1 MKRKISE
8 KIEIPQGAQCSF
20 ENNILKCKKDSV
32 ELSRKIEIP
41 GVKIKIGEKEIT
53 LEIEAGNRDKF
64 KQIMANMAHI
74 KNIFYGLERKF
85 VYKMQACN
93 VHFPMTLKVDK
104 NKLLI
109 NNFLGEKQSRKAEI
123 IPGVNVEIKGQDL
136 TISSHDKE
144 AAGQTAANIEK
155 ATKVRYK
162 DRRIFQ
168 DGIYIVEKAKE
179 EGK

>member
-85 VYKMQACN
+85 VYK
-93 VHFPMTLKVDK
+93 KVK
-104 NKLLI
+104 N
-109 NNFLGEKQSRKAEI
+109 Q
-123 IPGVNVEIKGQDL
+123 
-136 TISSHDKE
+136 
-144 AAGQTAANIEK
+144 
-155 ATKVRYK
+155 
-162 DRRIFQ
+162 
-168 DGIYIVEKAKE
+168 E
-179 EGK
+179 EE